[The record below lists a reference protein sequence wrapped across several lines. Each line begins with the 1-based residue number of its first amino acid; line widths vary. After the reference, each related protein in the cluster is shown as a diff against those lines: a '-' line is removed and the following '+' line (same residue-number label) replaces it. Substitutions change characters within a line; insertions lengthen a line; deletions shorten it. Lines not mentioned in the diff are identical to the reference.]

1 MKKSKLSK
9 KKYNLIYK
17 EFDDLIMYIRIN
29 NKNDNLQ
36 EKLNL
41 DEILYKEQINLEQ
54 RLNKYFYIKK
64 WNNLKY
70 TGKI

>member
-17 EFDDLIMYIRIN
+17 EFNDLIMYIKIN

-41 DEILYKEQINLEQ
+41 DQILYKEQINLEQ

-64 WNNLKY
+64 
-70 TGKI
+70 